1 MSKGYGGCMNLR
13 KPAAAGTFYPGS
25 RNEIISM
32 LDNLFSSP
40 SVKRLKPAGPEMIGF
55 VSPHAGYI
63 YSGKTAAH
71 GYQRIS
77 NAGKEATF
85 IILGPNHY
93 GVGPEISIYPSGEWE
108 TPLGNVSI
116 DKDFIDKICS
126 VCNGDIMMDASAHL
140 YEHSIEV
147 QIPFLQYLFGNN
159 FKIVP
164 ICMLN
169 QSISVSNAVAN
180 FLYDVY
186 LDFENKG
193 KKVFFIASSD
203 FSHYV
208 QKKKAEKDDKD
219 AIEKIKSLDV
229 RSFYE
234 AIGKKQISICGYG
247 PISTLMF
254 LSKKLGSSQVN
265 LLDYSTSADAT
276 GDEEQVV
283 GYASIEFLK

>member
-1 MSKGYGGCMNLR
+1 MNLR
-13 KPAAAGTFYPGS
+13 KPSVAGTFYPGS
-25 RNEIISM
+25 RNAINSL
-32 LDNLFSSP
+32 LDKLFSSP
-40 SVKRLKPAGPEMIGF
+40 PVRNLKPAGSEIIGL

-63 YSGKTAAH
+63 YSGKTAAY

-77 NAGKEATF
+77 EIGKNSTF

-93 GVGPEISIYPSGEWE
+93 GIGPEVSIYPSGEWE
-108 TPLGNVSI
+108 TPLGKISI
-116 DKDFIDKICS
+116 DKDFIDKICD
-126 VCNGDIMMDASAHL
+126 VCNGNIMMDASAHL

-147 QIPFLQYLFGNN
+147 QIPFLQYLFGDN

-169 QSISVSNAVAN
+169 QSISVSNAVAE

-219 AIEKIKSLDV
+219 AIEKIISLDV

-234 AIGKKQISICGYG
+234 IIGKRQISICGYG
-247 PISTLMF
+247 PIATLMF
-254 LSKKLGSSQVN
+254 LSKKLGSSKVN
-265 LLDYSTSADAT
+265 LLNYSTSADTT